1 MSYPE
6 LLDKIKRYCMMEERC
21 RKNVYKKLLDYGMEK
36 EKINSVIIKLMKDDF
51 INEKRFAYFYSRG
64 KFLINQWGK
73 RKIEFEL
80 KKKRIH
86 NSDINQALEEID
98 QDDYNSALLSLL
110 KKKNEKIKKIPK
122 SKKKQKLVNYFLSK
136 GFELDLIW
144 KNIIKLEKENL
155 I

>member
-1 MSYPE
+1 
-6 LLDKIKRYCMMEERC
+6 
-21 RKNVYKKLLDYGMEK
+21 
-36 EKINSVIIKLMKDDF
+36 MKDDF

>member
-73 RKIEFEL
+73 R
-80 KKKRIH
+80 
-86 NSDINQALEEID
+86 
-98 QDDYNSALLSLL
+98 
-110 KKKNEKIKKIPK
+110 
-122 SKKKQKLVNYFLSK
+122 
-136 GFELDLIW
+136 
-144 KNIIKLEKENL
+144 
-155 I
+155 